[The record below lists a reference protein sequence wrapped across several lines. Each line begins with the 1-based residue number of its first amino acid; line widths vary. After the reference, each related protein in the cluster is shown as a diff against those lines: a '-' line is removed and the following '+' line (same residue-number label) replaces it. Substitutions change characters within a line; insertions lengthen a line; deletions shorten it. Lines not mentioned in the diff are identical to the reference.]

1 MLYNDIVIDS
11 IIKKAAY
18 TAISEE
24 KAGLQKKAEENPTPP
39 ADGGNG
45 GGNGNP
51 PQKPAIDVDSII
63 AAIKSNPYTTGGAG
77 LGGAA
82 GLALGG
88 DSIQDRILAA
98 LLGSGV
104 GGGLGYLADNYDSI
118 FGK

>member
-1 MLYNDIVIDS
+1 MLYDDIVIDS
-11 IIKKAAY
+11 IIKSAAY
-18 TAISEE
+18 SAIIEE
-24 KAGLQKKAEENPTPP
+24 TEYMKKQAEEQQPSTP
-39 ADGGNG
+39 GNG
-45 GGNGNP
+45 EGNG
-51 PQKPAIDVDSII
+51 IDINSII
-63 AAIKSNPYTTGGAG
+63 EAIKNNPYTTGGAG

-88 DSIQDRILAA
+88 DGIQDRILAA